1 MIEDSDREEIEK
13 LLPWYVTGKLAPS
26 DTSKVERFLAEH
38 PDALSQ
44 LQLIGT
50 ERQETAHA
58 NEAMGWP
65 RSGMSD
71 RLMASLP
78 DSVASSRGHGRFA
91 KFGQFLRMPPVL
103 RAQWAALAMA
113 LLILGQAA
121 FIAVLLTREPT
132 YRLAA
137 GAHADGAA
145 ALIAFADD
153 AKASDIARFLANF
166 EATIVDGPKPGGV
179 YKIRLRK
186 PDKSQP
192 DDILLSKLAEHRDV
206 VRIVLPSRD

>member
-1 MIEDSDREEIEK
+1 MTEDSEREEIEK
-13 LLPWYVTGKLAPS
+13 LLPWYVTGKLGLS
-26 DTSKVERFLAEH
+26 DTSKVERFLAQH

-50 ERQETAHA
+50 EQQETLRV

-65 RSGMSD
+65 RSDLRD

-78 DSVASSRGHGRFA
+78 RSAAPSRGRFA
-91 KFGQFLRMPPVL
+91 RFGQFFRMRPALGP
-103 RAQWAALAMA
+103 QWAAVAMA
-113 LLILGQAA
+113 LLVLAQAA
-121 FIAVLLTREPT
+121 FIAVLLTRAPT
-132 YRLAA
+132 YWLAA
-137 GAHADGAA
+137 GAHPDGAA

-153 AKASDIARFLANF
+153 ARAADIARFLADF

-179 YKIRLRK
+179 YKIKLRNL
-186 PDKSQP
+186 DKSQL
-192 DDILLSKLAEHRDV
+192 DDTLLSKLAEHRDI